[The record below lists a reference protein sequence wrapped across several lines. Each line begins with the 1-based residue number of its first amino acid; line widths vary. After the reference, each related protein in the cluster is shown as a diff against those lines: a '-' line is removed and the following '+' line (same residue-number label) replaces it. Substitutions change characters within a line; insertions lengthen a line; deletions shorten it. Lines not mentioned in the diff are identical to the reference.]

1 MWEHIIGHTEQKK
14 FLQNYLQAKE
24 RPHALLFSGAAG
36 LGKRTLALKFAKA
49 LLCFQHNGTDGCE
62 ACRLM
67 NLQDGNLSHPDFV
80 LVQHEWDD
88 KKDRLIIVSLKDRL
102 RDTIIIDQIRELTAK
117 TALAPVMSQTR
128 VCIVEDADTMVPA
141 AANAFLKLLEEP
153 PAGWVIILLAAN
165 VNKLLPTIMSRVV
178 QLRFQAIEPQLVEQA
193 LQARQIETAKAA
205 VLARISEGSI
215 GLALNL
221 AAAKGQLDVFEC
233 RKQAAAFLE
242 ALPLA
247 MPMNYL
253 AGRSWLDKKVQRE
266 QALLLV
272 QLWQLLLRDLMMCK
286 LQLYDRIYNID
297 LLDELKSQSSGWQLS
312 ALKQALVIVQE
323 AYDALVSSVG
333 MKTALETMAL
343 KIDKIYKE

>member
-36 LGKRTLALKFAKA
+36 LGKRTLALEFAKA

-88 KKDRLIIVSLKDRL
+88 KKDRL

-117 TALAPVMSQTR
+117 TALAPVMSPTR

-165 VNKLLPTIMSRVV
+165 VNRLLPTIMSRVV

-193 LQARQIETAKAA
+193 LQARQIEPAKAA

-221 AAAKGQLDVFEC
+221 AAANGQLDVFEC
-233 RKQAAAFLE
+233 RKQAATFLE

-272 QLWQLLLRDLMMCK
+272 QLWQLLLRDLMMCN

>member
-14 FLQNYLQAKE
+14 FLQNYLQAQE

-36 LGKRTLALKFAKA
+36 LGKRTLALEFAKA
-49 LLCFQHNGTDGCE
+49 LLCFKHSGTDGCE

-88 KKDRLIIVSLKDRL
+88 KKDRL

-117 TALAPVMSQTR
+117 MALAPVMSPTR
-128 VCIVEDADTMVPA
+128 VCLVEDADTMVPA

-153 PAGWVIILLAAN
+153 PAGWVIILMAAN

-178 QLRFQAIEPQLVEQA
+178 QLRFQPIEPQLVERE
-193 LQARQIETAKAA
+193 LQARKIEPAKAA